1 MEMPK
6 VCLGCFSQWDE
17 EAPACPHCGWEPGG
31 EYEEVLGWR
40 SGIVLEKRYLLGKLF
55 CQEQDTAGWRAY
67 DNLLKLPCFLLRR
80 REDTEENLFILAQ
93 RLGAVSESR
102 GGFLEVL
109 SVKPL
114 GHKNVLIFSMKD
126 RYMPVSVFR
135 LYLLLALGD
144 RTVRC
149 EGRESYTENPG
160 KKGQALPVGTCLD
173 KRYRVMDCIGAGG
186 FGIIYLCEDEILHR
200 SVAVKEYF
208 PSEWAKR
215 DGEYVAVKTSAMVE
229 AYRYG
234 MRSFLKEAVITAG
247 FIHSPGIVTIY
258 DVIEENDTVYLL
270 TEYIPGSSIGRELR
284 GRGYKPYTTT
294 GMAKIMLPVLDAL
307 EEIHDKG
314 IVHSDISPGNIMR
327 SREGE
332 IRLIDL
338 GASKYFLESQPPL
351 SAAFLKPDYAAPEQ
365 YRTAR
370 EGSPRDEGPWTDIY
384 GAGAAMYY
392 LLTGHKPTDV
402 LTRLSG
408 KNPDLVPPRKYKVKL
423 SKHWMSLIHRAMALK
438 KEERISS
445 AAELGREI
453 RKLL

>member
-17 EAPACPHCGWEPGG
+17 EAFVCPHCGWDPGR

-40 SGIVLEKRYLLGKLF
+40 SGIVLEKRYLLGRLF
-55 CQEQDTAGWRAY
+55 CQEQDTAVWRAY
-67 DNLLKLPCFLLRR
+67 DNLLKLHCFLLRR
-80 REDTEENLFILAQ
+80 GGDTEENLVILAQ
-93 RLGAVSESR
+93 KLRAVSESR
-102 GGFLEVL
+102 GGCLEVL
-109 SVKPL
+109 SVKQL
-114 GHKNVLIFSMKD
+114 GYKNVLIFSMRD

-144 RTVRC
+144 GAARC
-149 EGRESYTENPG
+149 DGRKPYTENPA
-160 KKGQALPVGTCLD
+160 KKEQALPVGTCLD
-173 KRYRVMDCIGAGG
+173 QRYRVMDYIGAGG

-208 PSEWAKR
+208 PSEWAQR
-215 DGEYVAVKTSAMVE
+215 DGRYVAVKTSAMVE

-234 MRSFLKEAVITAG
+234 MGSFLKEAVITAE

-258 DVIEENDTVYLL
+258 DVIEANDTVYLL

-284 GRGYKPYTTT
+284 GRGYKPYTTA
-294 GMAKIMLPVLDAL
+294 GMAEIMLPVLDAL
-307 EEIHDKG
+307 EGIHDKG

-384 GAGAAMYY
+384 GAGAVMYY

-408 KNPDLVPPRKYKVKL
+408 KGPDLVPPRKYKVRL
-423 SKHWMSLIHRAMALK
+423 SKHWMSLISRAMALK

>member
-6 VCLGCFSQWDE
+6 VCLGCFAQWDE
-17 EAPACPHCGWEPGG
+17 EAPACPQCGWEPGG
-31 EYEEVLGWR
+31 EYEETLQWK
-40 SGIVLEKRYLLGKLF
+40 SGMVLERRYLLGKLF
-55 CQEQDTAGWRAY
+55 CKEQDTAVWRAY
-67 DNLLKLPCFLLRR
+67 DNLLGIPCFLLRR
-80 REDTEENLFILAQ
+80 QEDSAEALAALAWQ
-93 RLGAVSESR
+93 LKAVSESR
-102 GGFLEVL
+102 GRFLEVL
-109 SVKPL
+109 TVKPL
-114 GHKNVLIFSMKD
+114 EHKNVLTFSLKD
-126 RYMPVSVFR
+126 RYMPAGVFR

-144 RTVRC
+144 QAAQGEVM
-149 EGRESYTENPG
+149 EPYKEKPE
-160 KKGQALPVGTCLD
+160 KKEQALPAGTCLD
-173 KRYRVMDCIGAGG
+173 KRYRIIDCIGVGG
-186 FGIIYLCEDEILHR
+186 FGIIYLCEDELLHR
-200 SVAVKEYF
+200 SVAMKEYF
-208 PSEWAKR
+208 PSEWAWR
-215 DGEYVAVKTSAMVE
+215 DGEYVAVKASAMVE

-234 MRSFLKEAVITAG
+234 ARSFLKEAAITAG

-258 DVIEENDTVYLL
+258 DVIEANDTVYLL

-284 GRGYKPYTTT
+284 GRGYKPYTTA
-294 GMAKIMLPVLDAL
+294 GMAEIILPVLDAL
-307 EEIHDKG
+307 EEMHDKG

-327 SREGE
+327 SSKGE

-384 GAGAAMYY
+384 GAGAVMYY

-402 LTRLSG
+402 LARLSG
-408 KNPDLVPPRKYKVKL
+408 KDPGLVPPRKYKVRL
-423 SKHWMSLIHRAMALK
+423 SKHWMSLISRAMALK

-445 AAELGREI
+445 AAELRKEI